1 MGAMATGAAP
11 FARPTRTATGS
22 DAVSSAFFA
31 RVRGGGVSGADH
43 AARHRSRA
51 RPSPRSAR
59 GARPLT
65 RAVATDS
72 RSSSG
77 AEKAGA
83 KAGAK
88 AGGSAIA
95 SETEAVL
102 DRLADGALG
111 EKHALCAR
119 WVVFSDLHVNRKTAP
134 VAMQVLRAVH
144 EAAIERDAGIVF
156 LGDFWHARGAI
167 PVEPL
172 VDALAEIAKW
182 RVPAVM
188 IPGNHDQVTA
198 GGETHA
204 LTPLQAAN
212 PEYVRVLSRP
222 TLWRGALWLPYRR
235 DAKTLR
241 EAVDAA
247 KAFSAETEGAGAPG
261 EDGARGLQ
269 HGARGLRAIMCHAD
283 VVGASMNES
292 FQARDGIDPS
302 VFGVAESPLG
312 FGGGAGDAP
321 ERKTVPTY
329 TGHYHKPHTVPG
341 TRITYVGSPYQ
352 VSRAEAGQTKAL
364 VVLDAEK
371 GWLGCEE
378 RFFEETTTK
387 DFADG
392 AERTTRD
399 DGVVGADFG
408 GDAAVTD
415 LPARSLIPL
424 NIGPRHFST
433 RGEDGAIPAEARA
446 GDLVRWTLPLSSEVS
461 LSAQTKKKKKG
472 EPESAADAASRA
484 IASAR
489 ARGVEVEITYEAVSA
504 PPRIPQAE
512 EMGPTGLYDAYASAV
527 GLPAEVADLGREVL
541 ADVAAAAARRAD
553 ADGTSVASLQMA
565 SGISGSRASHTNVSL
580 HSVEVEGFGA
590 FAERATYPLFGRG
603 VCAVVGDNG
612 DDRCSDSN
620 GAGKTT
626 LVMAPMWALTGRT
639 DARVEDGTSK
649 SLGKTDVVSDGSKTA
664 RVALRGEVNGVS
676 FLVER
681 AVTRARVTRLAYSIG
696 GEDMTLAD
704 ARMTQAQMDRDLGAQ
719 TVARVA
725 FHGQHTVG
733 ALLDA
738 NDAALKA
745 ALGELVEADTWAAAK
760 ETSRKRVSEQRK
772 ALAAARADVEAR
784 EAYVRRAEERLKGA
798 TEARDAWDD
807 DVRAKSARLERAAAD
822 AEVDARAGAEKCAAA
837 RDRLRAAS
845 AAWDAEERAVAATAA
860 EAERRMWDPLA
871 SVPDGA
877 GIGNEGGRDEELL
890 GGRTGDTERAVA
902 ERAAALEADA
912 ERLRAVAA
920 DARGAEAAAR
930 TVAAA
935 AHGAVGAFQ
944 GLKSFSRRP
953 PASAS
958 SASSASCAD
967 ASHGEARGE
976 ATETEETTETGAGS
990 LGTCDRCLQPI
1001 DPAAHAEAAARLV
1014 AEAEAARRAHVA
1026 AAAASRAADA
1036 EAARATSLVRA
1047 HAADAA
1053 AAREAARRASEALAR
1068 EARDAGERLAS
1079 VRARRVNPV
1088 VVAAALARL
1097 DAACAAA
1104 AGAGGEGAPSE
1115 DLLRPETFETF
1126 ETFGSRPSL
1135 EPDGGSSAVAA
1146 AEDAA
1151 AEAERLIRFA
1161 DERRADLRAAAAA
1174 SSTNPR
1180 DAEVASLRAQVEAE
1194 TASLFGRRREV
1205 ADAEETLQALRRA
1218 DVAFGS
1224 RGIQSYLFEGALA
1237 ELSARVAAYM
1247 DALTGGALTL
1257 ALAPAAVGEKK
1268 NARKTRAKKP
1278 VVRTTSN
1285 DGSNDGSNDV
1295 HATLVG
1301 EGSSDALVALTD
1313 ASAADAD
1320 ADADGSAPSDDAE
1333 SWSGSAF
1340 GGASAEKIEKIVH
1353 AHGADG
1359 ARARRSLRQLS
1370 GGERRRA
1377 ALALA
1382 LAHADLA
1389 ASRGGVHCDLL
1400 VLDEVLQHLD
1410 AEGIA
1415 RVAAALRAMPR
1426 GTVLLTSQADSATSH
1441 LFDTVDRVWKRGG
1454 SAGVAPAGSGGLDA
1468 DVRRPAEARLEREGV
1483 A

>member
-83 KAGAK
+83 KASAKAGAK
-88 AGGSAIA
+88 AACGSAIA
-95 SETEAVL
+95 SETEAVLDRL

-144 EAAIERDAGIVF
+144 ETAIERDAGIVF

-247 KAFSAETEGAGAPG
+247 KAFSAETEGA
-261 EDGARGLQ
+261 DGAST
-269 HGARGLRAIMCHAD
+269 GLRAIMCHAD

-302 VFGVAESPLG
+302 VFGVAESR
-312 FGGGAGDAP
+312 GGGPRRDAP

-371 GWLGCEE
+371 GWLGCED
-378 RFFEETTTK
+378 RFFDETTK
-387 DFADG
+387 DFAEKNG
-392 AERTTRD
+392 AARTARG
-399 DGVVGADFG
+399 DGVVGIRNSEFG

-424 NIGPRHFST
+424 NIGPRHFSI

-461 LSAQTKKKKKG
+461 VSAQTKKKKKG

-512 EMGPTGLYDAYASAV
+512 EMGPAGLYDAYASAV

-565 SGISGSRASHTNVSL
+565 SGSRASHTNVSL

-590 FAERATYPLFGRG
+590 FAERAVYPLFGRG

-639 DARVEDGTSK
+639 DARVEDGASK

-772 ALAAARADVEAR
+772 TLAAARADVEAR

-807 DVRAKSARLERAAAD
+807 DVRAKSARLERASAD
-822 AEVDARAGAEKCAAA
+822 AEADAHAGAEKCAAA
-837 RDRLRAAS
+837 RDRLRAVS
-845 AAWDAEERAVAATAA
+845 AAWDAEERAAAATAA
-860 EAERRMWDPLA
+860 ETERRMWDPLA

-877 GIGNEGGRDEELL
+877 GIGDEGGRDEELL
-890 GGRTGDTERAVA
+890 GGRTCDTERAVV

-976 ATETEETTETGAGS
+976 ATETEETTETSAGS

-1014 AEAEAARRAHVA
+1014 AKAEAARRAHVA

-1053 AAREAARRASEALAR
+1053 AAREAARRASEAVAR
-1068 EARDAGERLAS
+1068 EARDAGEHLAS

-1104 AGAGGEGAPSE
+1104 AGAGGEGAEE
-1115 DLLRPETFETF
+1115 DLLLRRVSPETFETF

-1151 AEAERLIRFA
+1151 AEAERLLRFA

-1194 TASLFGRRREV
+1194 TASLFGRRGDA

-1285 DGSNDGSNDV
+1285 DGSNDGSNDSWNDV

-1301 EGSSDALVALTD
+1301 EGSF
-1313 ASAADAD
+1313 DAD
-1320 ADADGSAPSDDAE
+1320 ADDSAPSDDAE
-1333 SWSGSAF
+1333 SRSGSAF
-1340 GGASAEKIEKIVH
+1340 GGAAAEKIEKIVH

-1359 ARARRSLRQLS
+1359 VRARRSLRQLS

>member
-1 MGAMATGAAP
+1 M
-11 FARPTRTATGS
+11 
-22 DAVSSAFFA
+22 
-31 RVRGGGVSGADH
+31 
-43 AARHRSRA
+43 
-51 RPSPRSAR
+51 
-59 GARPLT
+59 
-65 RAVATDS
+65 
-72 RSSSG
+72 
-77 AEKAGA
+77 
-83 KAGAK
+83 
-88 AGGSAIA
+88 
-95 SETEAVL
+95 
-102 DRLADGALG
+102 
-111 EKHALCAR
+111 
-119 WVVFSDLHVNRKTAP
+119 
-134 VAMQVLRAVH
+134 
-144 EAAIERDAGIVF
+144 
-156 LGDFWHARGAI
+156 
-167 PVEPL
+167 
-172 VDALAEIAKW
+172 
-182 RVPAVM
+182 
-188 IPGNHDQVTA
+188 
-198 GGETHA
+198 
-204 LTPLQAAN
+204 
-212 PEYVRVLSRP
+212 
-222 TLWRGALWLPYRR
+222 
-235 DAKTLR
+235 
-241 EAVDAA
+241 
-247 KAFSAETEGAGAPG
+247 
-261 EDGARGLQ
+261 
-269 HGARGLRAIMCHAD
+269 
-283 VVGASMNES
+283 
-292 FQARDGIDPS
+292 
-302 VFGVAESPLG
+302 
-312 FGGGAGDAP
+312 
-321 ERKTVPTY
+321 
-329 TGHYHKPHTVPG
+329 
-341 TRITYVGSPYQ
+341 
-352 VSRAEAGQTKAL
+352 
-364 VVLDAEK
+364 
-371 GWLGCEE
+371 
-378 RFFEETTTK
+378 
-387 DFADG
+387 
-392 AERTTRD
+392 
-399 DGVVGADFG
+399 
-408 GDAAVTD
+408 
-415 LPARSLIPL
+415 
-424 NIGPRHFST
+424 
-433 RGEDGAIPAEARA
+433 
-446 GDLVRWTLPLSSEVS
+446 
-461 LSAQTKKKKKG
+461 
-472 EPESAADAASRA
+472 
-484 IASAR
+484 
-489 ARGVEVEITYEAVSA
+489 EVEITYEAVSA

-512 EMGPTGLYDAYASAV
+512 EMGPAGLYDAYASAV

-1247 DALTGGALTL
+1247 DALTGGRSRSRWRPPPSA
-1257 ALAPAAVGEKK
+1257 K
-1268 NARKTRAKKP
+1268 RKTREKRARRNRSFERLRTT
-1278 VVRTTSN
+1278 VRTTVRTTFTPRSWGKGHPTRSWRSPTPRPPTPTPTPTAAHRPTTPN
-1285 DGSNDGSNDV
+1285 HGAG
-1295 HATLVG
+1295 AP
-1301 EGSSDALVALTD
+1301 
-1313 ASAADAD
+1313 SAARPPRRSRRSCTRTARTR
-1320 ADADGSAPSDDAE
+1320 
-1333 SWSGSAF
+1333 
-1340 GGASAEKIEKIVH
+1340 
-1353 AHGADG
+1353 

-1454 SAGVAPAGSGGLDA
+1454 VLAW
-1468 DVRRPAEARLEREGV
+1468 RPRGAAASTRT
-1483 A
+1483 